1 MSWLFS
7 QALVAEYSEAT
18 SLDGAQFAPLNTTH
32 MRRVFLPSGKMTDF
46 CRLSQYGMTFEHLTD
61 ARCEALLMSYL
72 AGFHVKPLA
81 PQLEGETLQKT
92 SGRKCDGSWQMSL
105 PGLSGPRMSQQKR
118 LTRRATTSKRWVT
131 KPGQFP
137 LERKTWVV
145 TTFGRGIG
153 FLHTPTTK
161 ANYSAASMQKWPSA
175 RSFVTVFGRPHPTN
189 QEWLMGWPLGWTDI
203 QPLETAKFQLW
214 LSAHSLPSVL
224 HEAAA

>member
-7 QALVAEYSEAT
+7 QALVEEYSERIC
-18 SLDGAQFAPLNTTH
+18 LDGELSVQSNTTPT
-32 MRRVFLPSGKMTDF
+32 RRVFLHSGKMTDF
-46 CRLSQYGMTFEHLTD
+46 CRLSQYGMTFEPLTGD
-61 ARCEALLMSYL
+61 HGEALLMSYL

-81 PQLEGETLQKT
+81 PQLAAEILLKT

-105 PGLSGPRMSQQKR
+105 PGLSSPRTCQTQR
-118 LTRRATTSKRWVT
+118 LTRPATTSKRWVT

-137 LERKTWVV
+137 LERKTWVL
-145 TTFGRGIG
+145 TTFGTGIG

-189 QEWLMGWPLGWTDI
+189 QEWMMGWPLGWTDI
-203 QPLETAKFQLW
+203 QPLEMGRFQSW
-214 LSAHSLPSVL
+214 LSAHSLPSAL
-224 HEAAA
+224 REAA